1 VAHFDI
7 PLDLPHA
14 GRLADRIL
22 NLLER
27 HCEENGVEAVEAI
40 DTAER
45 ISNLLF
51 RYSAND
57 ENPGGAEAVSVRDEA
72 AVLGRQLVDQLDSG
86 QEGGESGEHDY
97 EVYLARIDDIGYDAS
112 GHLTVSQEEAN
123 APPEIRETIERFK
136 LKVGW

>member
-1 VAHFDI
+1 MSLVVLEKRKV
-7 PLDLPHA
+7 PLA
-14 GRLADRIL
+14 
-22 NLLER
+22 
-27 HCEENGVEAVEAI
+27 
-40 DTAER
+40 
-45 ISNLLF
+45 
-51 RYSAND
+51 
-57 ENPGGAEAVSVRDEA
+57 
-72 AVLGRQLVDQLDSG
+72 LVDQLDSG